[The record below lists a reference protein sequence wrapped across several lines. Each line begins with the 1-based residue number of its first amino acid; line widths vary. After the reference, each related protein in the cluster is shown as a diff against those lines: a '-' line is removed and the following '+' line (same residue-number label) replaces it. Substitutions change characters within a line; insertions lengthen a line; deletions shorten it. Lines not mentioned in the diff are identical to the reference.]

1 MTSRLCAF
9 LASLLLI
16 CSPAYGW
23 DLNLPSLS
31 LPSWITGSDSDSF
44 SSLWDDAMGELDDA
58 LGRLDEAE
66 YLPDERLIGNDRSKN
81 DRKIDSV
88 LEDVV
93 EILGDSEAAN
103 LRAEITTLRERISS
117 RRAKLASL
125 QERRVSAP
133 SEGGLLNRG
142 KDDLDEAIESETEAM
157 VSDERTLASLEDAF
171 VSAMKKSGLN
181 GSDES
186 IRGMLAGVTADDIV
200 AMQGVYLNVRL
211 FADNLT
217 ELMESASDDIS
228 VAKRYYGIYAL
239 LIRTCLVMNERF
251 VEKIENRYIPE
262 LNDMESSAEGLAA
275 EMEAQMD
282 DPSLT
287 SSQRALLRSNL
298 DSTAMTLRAIEA
310 YREYLEEQRD
320 FALKNVDAFGRDYG
334 VAYNAYRTMRLA
346 RGLLDLVKANRK
358 DFDALASLEIPDVV
372 VFSNDRLKKE
382 FIAITEGL
390 KN

>member
-1 MTSRLCAF
+1 
-9 LASLLLI
+9 
-16 CSPAYGW
+16 
-23 DLNLPSLS
+23 
-31 LPSWITGSDSDSF
+31 
-44 SSLWDDAMGELDDA
+44 MGELDDA

-81 DRKIDSV
+81 DRKIDSI
-88 LEDVV
+88 LEEVV
-93 EILGDSEAAN
+93 AILGDSEASN
-103 LRAEITTLRERISS
+103 IRAEIMALRERIAS
-117 RRAKLASL
+117 RRAKLALL

-142 KDDLDEAIESETEAM
+142 KDDLDETIESETEAM
-157 VSDERTLASLEDAF
+157 VSDERALASLEDDF
-171 VSAMKKSGLN
+171 VSAMKKSGVN

-200 AMQGVYLNVRL
+200 AMQGVYLNVRF
-211 FADNLT
+211 FADKLT
-217 ELMESASDDIS
+217 ELMESSSDDIS

-262 LNDMESSAEGLAA
+262 LNDMETSAEGLAA
-275 EMEAQMD
+275 EMGAQMD

-298 DSTAMTLRAIEA
+298 DSTAITLRVIEA
-310 YREYLEEQRD
+310 YRGYLEEQRD